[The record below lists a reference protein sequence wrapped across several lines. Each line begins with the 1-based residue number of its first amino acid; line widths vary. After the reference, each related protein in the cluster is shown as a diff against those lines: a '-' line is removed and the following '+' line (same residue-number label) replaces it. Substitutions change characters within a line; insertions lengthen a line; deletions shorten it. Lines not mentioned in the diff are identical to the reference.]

1 MVLVANN
8 QFNQFTYNSI
18 KKSSQYNTN
27 HTLRMFLWMCLF
39 FCCVHFSFPFLYR
52 FFIRIFFFS
61 AFFLKTVSFV
71 FIYFFQTF
79 EGTIFVSSATIGI
92 AIGLCSILT
101 VICLLRVACR
111 LRRGSRHEDKWYPQ
125 PEKSNKVIPTIQ
137 LKQPPRLPWERPQY
151 IP

>member
-52 FFIRIFFFS
+52 LFFRIYGSRGGCFS
-61 AFFLKTVSFV
+61 CIVGITIFDFSDCGYHLSSCLEPRRNRQATHNKHITVSM
-71 FIYFFQTF
+71 
-79 EGTIFVSSATIGI
+79 EHRPI
-92 AIGLCSILT
+92 AIPI
-101 VICLLRVACR
+101 VA
-111 LRRGSRHEDKWYPQ
+111 LETNIVPSNVWK
-125 PEKSNKVIPTIQ
+125 KS
-137 LKQPPRLPWERPQY
+137 
-151 IP
+151 